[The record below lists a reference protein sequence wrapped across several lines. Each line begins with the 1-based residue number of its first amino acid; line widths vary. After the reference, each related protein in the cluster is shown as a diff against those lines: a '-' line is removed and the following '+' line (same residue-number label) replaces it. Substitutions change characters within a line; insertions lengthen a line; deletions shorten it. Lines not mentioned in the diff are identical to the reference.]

1 MIKLF
6 SLKQQK
12 KDGTDPNGKSG
23 MGQKK
28 SSAAQLRIT
37 KGDFSEST
45 LSIPNPEQ
53 ITKDQKKD
61 VARLRDSSVSEYLCI
76 YDNNGVHQ
84 IFSPSFG
91 LFKAEQCKSKL
102 VLRDYILVT
111 QCATR
116 GD

>member
-37 KGDFSEST
+37 KGRFLGSWHERS
-45 LSIPNPEQ
+45 
-53 ITKDQKKD
+53 
-61 VARLRDSSVSEYLCI
+61 AHRVSHDLHAPLG
-76 YDNNGVHQ
+76 NNVV
-84 IFSPSFG
+84 S
-91 LFKAEQCKSKL
+91 
-102 VLRDYILVT
+102 
-111 QCATR
+111 
-116 GD
+116 